1 MAKSYDVSMSAF
13 SKALAK
19 VAGFMMVGSG
29 VWAHSQSRRQHVDRP
44 EMNRKAYS
52 AFGPVSTRQKLAR
65 LGSTDLVSV
74 SRSKE
79 SLRGR
84 PVVKVGGVGEG
95 GTEEGNWINDFSQFF
110 SRKQRMLTFL
120 TP

>member
-44 EMNRKAYS
+44 EMN
-52 AFGPVSTRQKLAR
+52 
-65 LGSTDLVSV
+65 
-74 SRSKE
+74 
-79 SLRGR
+79 
-84 PVVKVGGVGEG
+84 
-95 GTEEGNWINDFSQFF
+95 
-110 SRKQRMLTFL
+110 
-120 TP
+120 